1 MIYDKKTGDV
11 KIIEKSREKKKKII
25 QSHDD
30 LEREKSLLT
39 QEVNK
44 LIEKNSPMQESAEK
58 MAKITGKFLED
69 YEVDPNKFQVFSRDG
84 LRVDVGLIVQR
95 PPIFVHLTQRDM
107 EYMTLRSQTMNE
119 YHCNIKAHIE
129 EFEEVVKLNEDIL
142 TDNPYVSK
150 MNLDNFP
157 THKMGELTYAAA
169 SKNFANVDPNCS
181 DRRSMH
187 YAAEDRTYLIFKNK
201 YTQEWEFPTTS
212 MYFGQSFLRAKQNLM
227 VKYSENKWKVKYFG

>member
-1 MIYDKKTGDV
+1 
-11 KIIEKSREKKKKII
+11 
-25 QSHDD
+25 
-30 LEREKSLLT
+30 
-39 QEVNK
+39 
-44 LIEKNSPMQESAEK
+44 
-58 MAKITGKFLED
+58 
-69 YEVDPNKFQVFSRDG
+69 
-84 LRVDVGLIVQR
+84 
-95 PPIFVHLTQRDM
+95 M
-107 EYMTLRSQTMNE
+107 EYMTLRSQIMNE

-157 THKMGELTYAAA
+157 THKMGDLTYAAA
-169 SKNFANVDPNCS
+169 SKNFANVDPSCF

-187 YAAEDRTYLIFKNK
+187 YAAEDRAYLIFKNK

-227 VKYSENKWKVKYFG
+227 VKYSENKWKVKFFGQLPLIHTVRDFTIAEQESKPNDGLKGVRTYFFGAHHWRGLPEINFENVDHDDWAWIPKRQLNEYFTKQYYDVFI